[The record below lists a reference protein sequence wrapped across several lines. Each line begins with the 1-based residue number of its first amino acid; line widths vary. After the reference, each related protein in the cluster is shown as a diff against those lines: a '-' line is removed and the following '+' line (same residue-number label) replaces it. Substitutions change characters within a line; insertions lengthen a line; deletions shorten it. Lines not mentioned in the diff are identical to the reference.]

1 MVSAGLSFWINLV
14 VQGRGWI
21 VIEGGRK
28 LLLEGKET
36 IALAVDT

>member
-1 MVSAGLSFWINLV
+1 MVSTGLSLWIDFV
-14 VQGRGWI
+14 VQGRRWI

-36 IALAVDT
+36 ITLAVDT